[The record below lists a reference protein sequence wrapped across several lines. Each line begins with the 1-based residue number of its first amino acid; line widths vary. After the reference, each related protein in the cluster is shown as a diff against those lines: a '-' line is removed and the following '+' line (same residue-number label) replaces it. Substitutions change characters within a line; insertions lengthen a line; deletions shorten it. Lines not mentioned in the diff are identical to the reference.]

1 MSVKIIVDSAV
12 DMSEKYC
19 SGAET
24 VPLTV
29 RFGDEEYRDR
39 VDLDAREFY
48 AKLIDS
54 DVMPTTSQ
62 ANISQ
67 FSDVF
72 EREVKAGND
81 VVVIT
86 VSSKLSGTYHSACIA
101 AEEYPGRV
109 FVVDSMSVSIGAGIL
124 AEFAL
129 LLADAGL
136 RAPGIVKRL
145 MLERNNV
152 KVLAVFNTL
161 EYLKRGGRISQ
172 GAAFAG
178 SLLSIKPIITV
189 RDGEID
195 ILGKARGLRHAYGF
209 LTKEIEKEGGIDFR
223 KPLLLGYTGFDDT
236 ELQNFVLE
244 SEHLWECGSDELET
258 AIVGSAV
265 GTHAGPGA
273 FAIAFYA
280 RK

>member
-19 SGAET
+19 GRAQI

-29 RFGDEEYRDR
+29 RFGNEEYRDK
-39 VDLDAREFY
+39 VELDAREFY

-62 ANISQ
+62 ANISD

-72 EREVKAGND
+72 EREVKDGND

-86 VSSKLSGTYHSACIA
+86 ISSKLSGTYHSASIA

-109 FVVDSMSVSIGAGIL
+109 FVLDSMSVSIGAGIL
-124 AEFAL
+124 AEFAV

-136 RAPGIVKRL
+136 RATGIVKRL

-161 EYLKRGGRISQ
+161 EYLKRGGRISR

-178 SLLSIKPIITV
+178 SLLSIKPIITL

-195 ILGKARGLRHAYGF
+195 ILGKARGTRHAYSF
-209 LTKEIEKEGGIDFR
+209 LTKEIENEGGIDFR
-223 KPLLLGYTGFDDT
+223 KPVLLGYTGFDGV
-236 ELQNFVLE
+236 ELQNFV
-244 SEHLWECGSDELET
+244 SDSKPLWECNADELET

-280 RK
+280 KK